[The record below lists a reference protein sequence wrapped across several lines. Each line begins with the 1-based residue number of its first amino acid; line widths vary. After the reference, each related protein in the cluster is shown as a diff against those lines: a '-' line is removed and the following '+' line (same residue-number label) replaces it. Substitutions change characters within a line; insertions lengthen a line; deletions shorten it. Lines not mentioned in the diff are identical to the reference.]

1 MVSSS
6 ATIMAEGFPHG
17 EMRREDREITDP
29 AEIEQIIQAAKVMY
43 LALSCDD
50 LPFLVPV
57 FYAWDG
63 HSLYFHSARN
73 GSKIEIMK
81 KNNKV
86 CFAIS
91 VDQGII
97 EDELACN
104 FEARHRTVI
113 GLGETVFIEDEQE
126 KITALDRIV
135 ARFTDRAFSYPP
147 ANLKSTRVIRVDIL
161 SLKGKKH
168 GF

>member
-1 MVSSS
+1 
-6 ATIMAEGFPHG
+6 
-17 EMRREDREITDP
+17 MRREDREITDP
-29 AEIEQIIQAAKVMY
+29 AEIEQIIQASKVMY

-63 HSLYFHSARN
+63 HALYFHSAKN
-73 GSKIEIMK
+73 GTKIDIMK
-81 KNNKV
+81 KNSKV

-91 VDQGII
+91 VDHGVI

-113 GLGETVFIEDEQE
+113 GFGETVFIEDEQE
-126 KITALDRIV
+126 KIAALDRIV
-135 ARFTDRAFSYPP
+135 ARFTDKTFSYPS

-161 SLKGKKH
+161 SVKGKKH

>member
-6 ATIMAEGFPHG
+6 AIWAKSFPHG

-29 AEIEQIIQAAKVMY
+29 AEIERIIQASKVMY
-43 LALSCDD
+43 LALSSDD

-63 HSLYFHSARN
+63 RSIYFHSAKN
-73 GSKIEIMK
+73 GAKIEIMK

-97 EDELACN
+97 EDDLACN

-113 GLGETVFIEDEQE
+113 GVGESVFIDDERE
-126 KITALDRIV
+126 KIAALDRIV
-135 ARFTDRAFSYPP
+135 ARFTDKAFRYPS
-147 ANLKSTRVIRVDIL
+147 ANLKSTRVIRIDIL
-161 SLKGKKH
+161 SIKGKKH